1 MDKIK
6 RYQDLIIGY
15 LTEYAQTVKPMNLKE
30 VENRVVADRE
40 GNSFQL
46 VRIGWNGQKHI
57 FNVVLHLDII
67 KDKVWLQCNN
77 TDREVLD
84 VLIEQGME
92 RQDIVLGFQPP
103 FARGF
108 LGFAAA

>member
-6 RYQDLIIGY
+6 KYQDLIINY
-15 LTEYAQTVKPMNLKE
+15 LTEYAQTIKPMNLKE
-30 VENRVVADRE
+30 VENRVIADRE
-40 GNSFQL
+40 SNSFQL
-46 VRIGWNGQKHI
+46 VRIGWNGKQHV
-57 FNVVLHLDII
+57 FNVVLHFDII
-67 KDKVWLQCNN
+67 NGKVWLQRNN
-77 TDREVLD
+77 TEREVVD
-84 VLIEQGME
+84 TLIAQGME

>member
-6 RYQDLIIGY
+6 KYQDLIINY
-15 LTEYAQTVKPMNLKE
+15 LNEYAQTIKPTNLKE
-30 VENRVVADRE
+30 VENRVIADRE
-40 GNSFQL
+40 SNSFQL
-46 VRIGWNGQKHI
+46 VRIGWNGKQHV
-57 FNVVLHLDII
+57 FNVVLHFDII
-67 KDKVWLQCNN
+67 NGKVWLQRNN
-77 TDREVLD
+77 TEREVVD
-84 VLIEQGME
+84 TLIAQGME